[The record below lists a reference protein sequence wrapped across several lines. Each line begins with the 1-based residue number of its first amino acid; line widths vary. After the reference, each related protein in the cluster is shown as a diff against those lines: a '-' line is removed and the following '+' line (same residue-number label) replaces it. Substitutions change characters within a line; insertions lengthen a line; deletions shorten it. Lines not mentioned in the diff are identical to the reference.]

1 MKKLKEVLKRNG
13 KKLYIAFSA
22 ALLVG
27 ANFSVAYAENDW
39 GENIKTWVTKQASA
53 LAVAAVVIILV
64 PMFFKKM
71 WALMI
76 GTIFLGAIGIYFVN
90 NPDKFT
96 TIGNAIYKII
106 FGG

>member
-1 MKKLKEVLKRNG
+1 MKKLKEVLKRSG
-13 KKLYIAFSA
+13 KRFYTVFSA

-27 ANFSVAYAENDW
+27 ANISVAYADNDW
-39 GENIKTWVTKQASA
+39 GKNIKDFVVEQASA
-53 LAVAAVVIILV
+53 LAVAALVVILV

-76 GTIFLGAIGIYFVN
+76 GTIFLGSIGLYFVN

-96 TIGNAIYKII
+96 VIGNAIYKIV